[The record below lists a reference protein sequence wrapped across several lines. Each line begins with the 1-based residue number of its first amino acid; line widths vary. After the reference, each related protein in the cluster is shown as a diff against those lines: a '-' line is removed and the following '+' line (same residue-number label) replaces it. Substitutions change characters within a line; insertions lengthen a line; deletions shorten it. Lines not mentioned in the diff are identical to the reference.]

1 MLQYSVP
8 LHIPNILNNIVHLH
22 LVAHCYYTF
31 TFFFRL
37 CAACQCL
44 KHFIVF
50 STLVT
55 FQNLQNHY
63 MFRPELAI
71 LRC

>member
-1 MLQYSVP
+1 MGSIMQKVMVHAQSTKMLMQSEHVFTLLYICILS
-8 LHIPNILNNIVHLH
+8 HIVITLSLS
-22 LVAHCYYTF
+22 
-31 TFFFRL
+31 FFRL

-55 FQNLQNHY
+55 F
-63 MFRPELAI
+63 
-71 LRC
+71 

>member
-1 MLQYSVP
+1 MTGSTARGRVFFLGLPQIKKTHKNIGKSKSNVP
-8 LHIPNILNNIVHLH
+8 LSL
-22 LVAHCYYTF
+22 F
-31 TFFFRL
+31 WFRL

-55 FQNLQNHY
+55 L
-63 MFRPELAI
+63 
-71 LRC
+71 